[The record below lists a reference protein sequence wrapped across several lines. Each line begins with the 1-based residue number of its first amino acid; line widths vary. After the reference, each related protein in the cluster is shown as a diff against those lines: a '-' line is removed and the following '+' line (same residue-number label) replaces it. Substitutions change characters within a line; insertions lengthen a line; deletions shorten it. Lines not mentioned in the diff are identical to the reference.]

1 MGTKTAILAAV
12 LSAIAPMRVVMAN
25 EPGLSAQDVVRRYS
39 KTVAC
44 QIHEESPSQYAKVQL
59 EPGIQDGFGA
69 IWLVGW
75 TGDLGCMGGNGTQRV
90 QMTLVMQNGFTS
102 RSVSPVVIDAEPL
115 PKLLMGTLLELH
127 FQDDV
132 LTIRGT
138 TGRQKWGTLKQVTE
152 RYLWLGPWGNGPRFK
167 RLS

>member
-12 LSAIAPMRVVMAN
+12 LSGIAPMQVVMAN

-44 QIHEESPSQYAKVQL
+44 QIHEGSPSQYAKVQL

-90 QMTLVMQNGFTS
+90 QMT
-102 RSVSPVVIDAEPL
+102 
-115 PKLLMGTLLELH
+115 
-127 FQDDV
+127 
-132 LTIRGT
+132 

>member
-12 LSAIAPMRVVMAN
+12 LSAIAPMQVVMAN

-44 QIHEESPSQYAKVQL
+44 QINEESPSQYAKVQL

-75 TGDLGCMGGNGTQRV
+75 TGDLRFMGGHGTQHV
-90 QMTLVMQNGFTS
+90 QMTTGLTGMGHSQTS
-102 RSVSPVVIDAEPL
+102 DRALSLAWS
-115 PKLLMGTLLELH
+115 MG
-127 FQDDV
+127 
-132 LTIRGT
+132 
-138 TGRQKWGTLKQVTE
+138 
-152 RYLWLGPWGNGPRFK
+152 
-167 RLS
+167 

>member
-12 LSAIAPMRVVMAN
+12 LSAIAPMQVVMAN

-44 QIHEESPSQYAKVQL
+44 QIHEGSPSQYAKVQL

-90 QMTLVMQNGFTS
+90 QMT
-102 RSVSPVVIDAEPL
+102 
-115 PKLLMGTLLELH
+115 
-127 FQDDV
+127 
-132 LTIRGT
+132 

>member
-1 MGTKTAILAAV
+1 MIGTKTAILAAV
-12 LSAIAPMRVVMAN
+12 LSAIAPMQVVMAN

-59 EPGIQDGFGA
+59 EPGIQDDFGA

-75 TGDLGCMGGNGTQRV
+75 TGDQGCMGGNGTQRV
-90 QMTLVMQNGFTS
+90 QM
-102 RSVSPVVIDAEPL
+102 
-115 PKLLMGTLLELH
+115 
-127 FQDDV
+127 
-132 LTIRGT
+132 T

>member
-90 QMTLVMQNGFTS
+90 QMTLVMQKALQAVLSAQWSLMRNRC
-102 RSVSPVVIDAEPL
+102 RS
-115 PKLLMGTLLELH
+115 
-127 FQDDV
+127 F
-132 LTIRGT
+132 
-138 TGRQKWGTLKQVTE
+138 
-152 RYLWLGPWGNGPRFK
+152 
-167 RLS
+167 

>member
-90 QMTLVMQNGFTS
+90 QMT
-102 RSVSPVVIDAEPL
+102 
-115 PKLLMGTLLELH
+115 
-127 FQDDV
+127 
-132 LTIRGT
+132 